1 MWGGVSDSKL
11 NIIFPI
17 QKHCV
22 RVLFGDRESYLDKF
36 KTCAR
41 VRQVDKG
48 KLGAEFHSREHTK
61 PLFKEH
67 ILLTVKNLFHYFL
80 CYTIF

>member
-17 QKHCV
+17 QKHCE
-22 RVLFGDRESYLDKF
+22 RVPFGDRESYLDKF

-48 KLGAEFHSREHTK
+48 KLGAQFHSREHN
-61 PLFKEH
+61 ES
-67 ILLTVKNLFHYFL
+67 LLISLIIIYL
-80 CYTIF
+80 LIS